1 MKFIVLAVLVCLVSA
16 KSLDN
21 KPIFEPL
28 SKELIDY
35 VNKVSG
41 TWTAGESKF
50 DNWSLLSIKRLMG
63 VKKGII
69 RSLKI

>member
-1 MKFIVLAVLVCLVSA
+1 MKFIILAVLVCLASA

-21 KPIFEPL
+21 VFKPL

-35 VNKVSG
+35 VNKEAG

-50 DNWSLLSIKRLMG
+50 DSWSLESIKRLMG
-63 VKKGII
+63 VKKG
-69 RSLKI
+69 